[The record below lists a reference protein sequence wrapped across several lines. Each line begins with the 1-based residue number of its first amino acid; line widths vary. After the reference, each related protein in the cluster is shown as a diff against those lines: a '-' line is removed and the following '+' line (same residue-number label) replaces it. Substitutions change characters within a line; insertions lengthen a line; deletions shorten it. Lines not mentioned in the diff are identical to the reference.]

1 MNFEIPPTIQ
11 SPFLKST
18 VIRSSF
24 YKETLLL
31 KMASPSTCLRRSTRL
46 SQKKSPVT
54 TPSVEEALID
64 FFDKNDLMY
73 VPEVLEEYAVWRSSE
88 YGTRM
93 TEFMLK
99 IHSKKNE
106 GDIAV
111 SWIYYYS
118 PTYVNQLYDSK
129 MKKHLKKI
137 CEQKGEKYTAK
148 IFNEYSEWAASN
160 PKKVSSTAGVSYN
173 RWMKDVKKAEKEKE
187 HVSPSVSEKP
197 TLTPEDRIIHNNI
210 NDYLEKCKEV
220 YGNYE
225 KNKVLINLFYYL
237 WEQECLDFMSKFPKF
252 RDGVMNKILNILNGP
267 QTNDIHPELKDQTM
281 YVLSGVLHEIMRIKG
296 RELGKFCDCCE

>member
-1 MNFEIPPTIQ
+1 
-11 SPFLKST
+11 
-18 VIRSSF
+18 
-24 YKETLLL
+24 
-31 KMASPSTCLRRSTRL
+31 MASPSTSLRRSTRL

-54 TPSVEEALID
+54 TPSVEDALID
-64 FFDKNDLMY
+64 FFDNNDLMY

-88 YGTRM
+88 YGTGM

-106 GDIAV
+106 GDVAV

-137 CEQKGEKYTAK
+137 CEKKGEKYTAK

-173 RWMKDVKKAEKEKE
+173 RWMKDVKKAEKQKKE
-187 HVSPSVSEKP
+187 LESPPVSEKP

-225 KNKVLINLFYYL
+225 KNKVLINMFYYL

-252 RDGVMNKILNILNGP
+252 RDGVMDKILNILNGP
-267 QTNDIHPELKDQTM
+267 QSNDIHPELKDQTM
-281 YVLSGVLHEIMRIKG
+281 YVLSGVLHEIMRMKG
-296 RELGKFCDCCE
+296 RELGKFCDCC